1 VEVPKEILHFKSA
14 LWLDKFLNIRNPNQ
28 DKVKITSTNLKFW
41 HKIKLI
47 LSYEI
52 LKILALIRLQRKPFV
67 YNLSNYMNL
76 ISNKDKNQTKN
87 EKYLRNQVLA
97 NIIIN
102 LLSDQQREK
111 ISTKLPKKILLI
123 RDQLVTEGNLREA

>member
-1 VEVPKEILHFKSA
+1 
-14 LWLDKFLNIRNPNQ
+14 
-28 DKVKITSTNLKFW
+28 
-41 HKIKLI
+41 
-47 LSYEI
+47 
-52 LKILALIRLQRKPFV
+52 
-67 YNLSNYMNL
+67 MNL
-76 ISNKDKNQTKN
+76 ISNKDKNQTKK

-123 RDQLVTEGNLREA
+123 RDRLVTEGNLREA

>member
-1 VEVPKEILHFKSA
+1 
-14 LWLDKFLNIRNPNQ
+14 
-28 DKVKITSTNLKFW
+28 
-41 HKIKLI
+41 
-47 LSYEI
+47 
-52 LKILALIRLQRKPFV
+52 
-67 YNLSNYMNL
+67 MNL